1 MNVKTG
7 VGVRRKNRGRNRKQV
22 NNSKRSKEKF
32 CSLNLILQPIKINPE
47 KMLFKTA

>member
-1 MNVKTG
+1 MNVKIE
-7 VGVRRKNRGRNRKQV
+7 VVVRKKNRERNRKQV